1 MYYKSTKDWLQGF
14 YCLDNCTNF
23 FDNCACYMLQLYT
36 PGSFLSLSV
45 GGWHRVDYLF
55 VILRADEKAYR
66 RSAWLNWRSIL
77 CVYRPSSAVG
87 LGTGWMKTSRSVGS
101 SKASRLLPPFSQVRS
116 VCSGYTSTRQPITR
130 SRVREVLMPC
140 FQSSEGKC
148 SEGCARI
155 YRSCVMTPQS

>member
-55 VILRADEKAYR
+55 VILRADEKA
-66 RSAWLNWRSIL
+66 
-77 CVYRPSSAVG
+77 CQGSAVG
-87 LGTGWMKTSRSVGS
+87 LGTGWLNTCRSVGS
-101 SKASRLLPPFSQVRS
+101 PGASRLLPLFSQVRS

-140 FQSSEGKC
+140 FQFSDGTC
-148 SEGCARI
+148 GDGCARI
-155 YRSCVMTPQS
+155 YRSCLMTPHRSS